1 MTSVLITTLTDQRF
15 EPRVVRQVRALSSR
29 YDVITAGLGD
39 PAIDGV
45 PFIQL
50 TRRRT
55 ALPQK
60 GAAFLQL
67 LLRRYEGF
75 YRWSNEV
82 PQNLEALSIVHPDL
96 IVAHDMSL
104 PLAVMTA
111 GDAKVIFDAHE
122 YLPRQYED
130 RLLQRLVKSDF
141 NGHVCNTYI
150 PKVNGMLTVCDGI
163 AEQYERDTG
172 VRAEVWHNTPFF
184 ERLEPQLRGDSNGR
198 IRMVHHGLAMPSRR
212 IEGMIEM
219 MGYLDDRFEL
229 DFFLVAGENDRYL
242 TRLKRIARGD
252 RRIRFRP
259 PVAMSQLVQRTN
271 QYDLGV
277 FLLPPTSF
285 SYRHALPNKFFEFI
299 QARIGVAI
307 GPSPEMA
314 RIVERHDCG
323 VVAEEFAPQSL
334 ASAIRGL
341 DHEQINHF
349 KRQANSIAWTLSAER
364 GAEQLLSMIERVLG
378 T

>member
-1 MTSVLITTLTDQRF
+1 MQTILIMTLTNQRF
-15 EPRVVRQVRALSSR
+15 EPRVIRQLRLLAGR
-29 YDVITAGLGD
+29 YTVVTAGLGD
-39 PAIDGV
+39 PQIDGV
-45 PFIQL
+45 SFVQL
-50 TRRRT
+50 IRRKKTPARKVVS
-55 ALPQK
+55 L
-60 GAAFLQL
+60 LQL
-67 LLRRYEGF
+67 IFRRYDRF
-75 YRWSNEV
+75 YASSNEV
-82 PQNLEALSIVHPDL
+82 LRNLKAIDAIRPDL
-96 IVAHDMSL
+96 IIAHDMSL
-104 PLAVMTA
+104 PLAVMAA
-111 GDAKVIFDAHE
+111 GKAKVVFDAHE

-141 NGHVCNTYI
+141 NRHVCGTYI

-163 AEQYERDTG
+163 AEQYQRDTG
-172 VRAEVWHNTPFF
+172 VRAVVWHNTPFF
-184 ERLEPQLRGDSNGR
+184 ERLEPQLRHDRDGK

-219 MGYLDDRFEL
+219 MNHLDGRFEL
-229 DFFLVAGENDRYL
+229 DFFLVGRENDGYL
-242 TRLKRIARGD
+242 TRLKQMASD
-252 RRIRFRP
+252 DSRIRFRP
-259 PVAMSQLVQRTN
+259 PVSMSGLVQRTN

-323 VVAEEFAPQSL
+323 VVADGFAPQSL
-334 ASAIRGL
+334 AKVLGRL

-349 KRQANSIAWTLSAER
+349 KRQADSIAWTLSAER
-364 GAEQLLSMIERVLG
+364 SGEQLLAMIERVLQ